1 MPIVFFSFKI
11 NGKVNDMTLEKLEIY
26 LWWITVL
33 MAAITIGII
42 GGYYWWTRNKGSDY
56 LRNDEIPL
64 RYFIQKQVDRKGNTI
79 GYECLLRTQNEA
91 GQWVLPRDFESL
103 PLQRVISLLE
113 TTFQSLADEHVTLSI
128 KLTYNQ
134 IMSPAFE
141 YFVRW
146 AIAKIEPLNLAIELS
161 IHEMNRLTNRRLF
174 KRRIQIGRSY
184 GVQFTINNVGSSLN
198 DLKHIGWLL
207 SEIDVLKASMSSF
220 RKKDPNEWLDLNLQF
235 WNKLAQ
241 ENEIKLVLVG
251 IENEADEA
259 LAEQLRIDARQG
271 YLFGKPEDV
280 YRKQV

>member
-1 MPIVFFSFKI
+1 
-11 NGKVNDMTLEKLEIY
+11 MTLEKLEIY

-33 MAAITIGII
+33 TAAITIGII
-42 GGYYWWTRNKGSDY
+42 GGYYWWTRNKGSNY

-79 GYECLLRTQNEA
+79 GYERLLRTQNEA
-91 GQWVLPRDFESL
+91 GQWVLPRNFESL

-174 KRRIQIGRSY
+174 KRRIQVGRSY

-198 DLKHIGWLL
+198 DLKHIEWLL
-207 SEIDVLKASMSSF
+207 SEIDILKASMSSF

-241 ENEIKLVLVG
+241 ENEIKFVLVG

>member
-1 MPIVFFSFKI
+1 
-11 NGKVNDMTLEKLEIY
+11 MTLEKLEIY

-33 MAAITIGII
+33 TAAITIGII

-198 DLKHIGWLL
+198 DLKHIEWLL
-207 SEIDVLKASMSSF
+207 SEIDILKASMSSF

>member
-1 MPIVFFSFKI
+1 M
-11 NGKVNDMTLEKLEIY
+11 G
-26 LWWITVL
+26 
-33 MAAITIGII
+33 
-42 GGYYWWTRNKGSDY
+42 
-56 LRNDEIPL
+56 
-64 RYFIQKQVDRKGNTI
+64 
-79 GYECLLRTQNEA
+79 
-91 GQWVLPRDFESL
+91 LPRDFESL
-103 PLQRVISLLE
+103 PLQRVISLPE

-161 IHEMNRLTNRRLF
+161 THEMNRLTNRRLF

-198 DLKHIGWLL
+198 DLKHIEWLL
-207 SEIDVLKASMSSF
+207 SEIDILKAFMSSF

-241 ENEIKLVLVG
+241 
-251 IENEADEA
+251 ENEADEA

>member
-42 GGYYWWTRNKGSDY
+42 GGYYWWTRNKGSNY

-64 RYFIQKQVDRKGNTI
+64 RYFIQKQVDRKENTI

-161 IHEMNRLTNRRLF
+161 THEMNRLTNRRLF

-198 DLKHIGWLL
+198 DLKHIEWLL

-259 LAEQLRIDARQG
+259 LAEQLRIGARQG

>member
-42 GGYYWWTRNKGSDY
+42 GGYYWWTRNKGSNY

-64 RYFIQKQVDRKGNTI
+64 RYFIQKQVDRKENTI

-198 DLKHIGWLL
+198 DLKHIEWLL
-207 SEIDVLKASMSSF
+207 SEIDILKASMSSF

-241 ENEIKLVLVG
+241 ENKIKLVLVG

>member
-1 MPIVFFSFKI
+1 
-11 NGKVNDMTLEKLEIY
+11 MTLEKLEIY

-161 IHEMNRLTNRRLF
+161 IYEMNRLTNRRLF

>member
-1 MPIVFFSFKI
+1 
-11 NGKVNDMTLEKLEIY
+11 
-26 LWWITVL
+26 
-33 MAAITIGII
+33 
-42 GGYYWWTRNKGSDY
+42 
-56 LRNDEIPL
+56 
-64 RYFIQKQVDRKGNTI
+64 
-79 GYECLLRTQNEA
+79 
-91 GQWVLPRDFESL
+91 
-103 PLQRVISLLE
+103 
-113 TTFQSLADEHVTLSI
+113 
-128 KLTYNQ
+128 
-134 IMSPAFE
+134 MSPAFE

-198 DLKHIGWLL
+198 DLKHIEWLL
-207 SEIDVLKASMSSF
+207 SEIDILKAFMSSF

-241 ENEIKLVLVG
+241 
-251 IENEADEA
+251 ENEADEA

>member
-42 GGYYWWTRNKGSDY
+42 GGYYWWTRNKGSNY

-64 RYFIQKQVDRKGNTI
+64 RYFIQKQVDHKGNTI

-198 DLKHIGWLL
+198 DLKHIEWLL

-271 YLFGKPEDV
+271 YLFGKPENV